1 MTLGWMR
8 YYQPRGPKAGCDSS
22 PRDQLLP
29 FTFTFTSDCR
39 HTCAHVQ
46 YVNMQAKWYVGV
58 ATGECPGGGVSWTG
72 KWLWIMW
79 LTAGAMTHQNA
90 SWKSRLSARK
100 LCLPGLDPSRLLA
113 RPQCAGP
120 VSQRINGAGAVAM
133 KRRRRRRRR
142 RGGCLFVRQR
152 RNDTATTDNVHA
164 DMAMAARALHLAQAE
179 AEAQAQA

>member
-1 MTLGWMR
+1 
-8 YYQPRGPKAGCDSS
+8 
-22 PRDQLLP
+22 
-29 FTFTFTSDCR
+29 
-39 HTCAHVQ
+39 
-46 YVNMQAKWYVGV
+46 MQAKWYVGV
-58 ATGECPGGGVSWTG
+58 AMGECPGGGVSWTG

-79 LTAGAMTHQNA
+79 LTAGAITHQNA

-100 LCLPGLDPSRLLA
+100 LCLPGQDPSRLLA

-133 KRRRRRRRR
+133 KRRRRRR

-164 DMAMAARALHLAQAE
+164 DMAMAARAFHQAQAH
-179 AEAQAQA
+179 AQAQA